1 MIYLLASGV
10 LFFIIDQASKRL
22 IELRFADRA
31 VDCGPYLRIRR
42 VSNSQRLYRRSSF
55 RVALVLVWIA
65 AFVAALILSGRGSFT
80 SVAAAIGVGAA
91 LGGALGNLLDII
103 RTKAVRDFIDL
114 GWWPVFNVADV
125 AIIGGLAAAFLRR

>member
-1 MIYLLASGV
+1 MINLLASGV
-10 LFFIIDQASKRL
+10 LFLIIDQASKRL
-22 IELRFADRA
+22 IELRFADRT

-42 VSNSQRLYRRSSF
+42 VSNAQRLYRRSGF
-55 RVALVLVWIA
+55 RVALVVVWSA
-65 AFVAALILSGRGSFT
+65 AFVSALILTGRGSFT
-80 SVAAAIGVGAA
+80 GVVAAIGIGAA

-103 RTKAVRDFIDL
+103 RTKSVRDFIDL

>member
-10 LFFIIDQASKRL
+10 LFLIIDQASKRL

-31 VDCGPYLRIRR
+31 VVCGPYLKIRR
-42 VSNSQRLYRRSSF
+42 VSNAQRLYRRSGF
-55 RVALVLVWIA
+55 RIALVVVWSA
-65 AFVAALILSGRGSFT
+65 AFVSALILSGQGSFT
-80 SVAAAIGVGAA
+80 GVAAAIGVGAA

-103 RTKAVRDFIDL
+103 RTKSVRDFIDL

-125 AIIGGLAAAFLRR
+125 AIIGGLAMAFLRR